1 MQQHVHRYV
10 VGAAGAGFVLVWT
23 TLGLKTAV
31 LAAVGALVAANWQR
45 LAGIVQYRRPP
56 RPVPHRQ
63 RPAIRARPLR
73 EEGDYELPLVPDEP
87 SLVISTNGY

>member
-10 VGAAGAGFVLVWT
+10 GGAAGAGFVLVWT
-23 TLGLKTAV
+23 TLGVKTAV

-45 LAGIVQYRRPP
+45 LAGIAQYRRP
-56 RPVPHRQ
+56 RPAARRP
-63 RPAIRARPLR
+63 RPAIRVRPLR

>member
-45 LAGIVQYRRPP
+45 LAAIAQHRRP
-56 RPVPHRQ
+56 RPVSHRQ
-63 RPAIRARPLR
+63 RPAIRVRPLR
-73 EEGDYELPLVPDEP
+73 DEGDYELPLVPDEP
-87 SLVISTNGY
+87 SLIISTNAY

>member
-10 VGAAGAGFVLVWT
+10 GGAAGAGFVLVWT
-23 TLGLKTAV
+23 TLGVKTAV

-45 LAGIVQYRRPP
+45 LAGIAQYRRP
-56 RPVPHRQ
+56 
-63 RPAIRARPLR
+63 RPAIRVRPLR

>member
-1 MQQHVHRYV
+1 MQQHVQRYV

-31 LAAVGALVAANWQR
+31 LAAAGALVAANWQR
-45 LAGIVQYRRPP
+45 LAGLAQSRRP

-73 EEGDYELPLVPDEP
+73 EEGDDELPLVPDEP
-87 SLVISTNGY
+87 SLVISTYGS